1 MYIVYDRESRVRNK
15 AYLIFVVSSSKE
27 SLGKSVKLTKCRDN
41 PSSLGSV
48 TEEGGIINDPVP
60 LNHMQHL

>member
-1 MYIVYDRESRVRNK
+1 MYIVYDRESRARYK

-41 PSSLGSV
+41 PSSLGV
-48 TEEGGIINDPVP
+48 V
-60 LNHMQHL
+60 